1 MQGTAVFNQLRDELR
16 AQRWDDHRFYHQSRI
31 NQSLHFISA
40 LSFLVSYALLPSYP
54 ALAALLAW
62 GVAMTTRQSG
72 HFFFE
77 PKGFDHA
84 NQVTHEYKED
94 VKVGYNLKR
103 KVVLMGL
110 WAASPLALW
119 ADPTLMGVF
128 TTPASSMQWLEN
140 LGLVWLVLGVVG
152 VFFRVFQLWV
162 KDSLRVGLI
171 WAFKIV
177 TDPLYD
183 AKLYYQAPWFLL
195 RGQLIDPTIGRHSA
209 T

>member
-1 MQGTAVFNQLRDELR
+1 
-16 AQRWDDHRFYHQSRI
+16 
-31 NQSLHFISA
+31 
-40 LSFLVSYALLPSYP
+40 
-54 ALAALLAW
+54 
-62 GVAMTTRQSG
+62 
-72 HFFFE
+72 
-77 PKGFDHA
+77 
-84 NQVTHEYKED
+84 
-94 VKVGYNLKR
+94 
-103 KVVLMGL
+103 
-110 WAASPLALW
+110 PLALW

-128 TTPASSMQWLEN
+128 TTPANSMQWLEN